1 MYFACD
7 SGSSITIYGLL
18 SMGSTKT
25 IPSVYILLSS
35 LQALKDWA
43 ETTFRA
49 SMETW
54 FMCDQ
59 ASEAAIEDA
68 PTI

>member
-1 MYFACD
+1 
-7 SGSSITIYGLL
+7 
-18 SMGSTKT
+18 MGSTKT
-25 IPSVYILLSS
+25 IPLVYILLSS
-35 LQALKDWA
+35 LQALKDWV